1 MRPAA
6 PAADLAPEAAAEA
19 AAAGRRRDRR
29 AALPLLTLLAALV
42 AAPAVRAQ
50 IPGLPQAPA
59 PAGEGEERPA
69 EPVDVES
76 TPAEDR
82 ALAER
87 LREIYASIEALQDVR
102 VEVRS
107 GVVRLSGEVLSGEAG
122 AQAETIARQLRG
134 VVEVEN
140 ELEEVRDLDR
150 RLGAAFENLRERL
163 TGFVVALPLV
173 GVALAIVILFWLAG
187 SLLARWDWLFRRST
201 GNRFVADVFRHA
213 LRAVLLLAGVLLAL
227 EVLDATAVVAAVAGA
242 AGLAGL
248 AVGFAFRDLV
258 ENYIASV
265 LLSLRQPFLPHDHV
279 VIEGHEGRVARLT
292 SRATVLITLD
302 GNHVRIPNADVF
314 KGVILNYT
322 RNPKR
327 RFDFVLGVGTE
338 EDLGR
343 AQSTG
348 LATLRA
354 MPGILADPPPQAWI
368 DEIGDSAVLVHFF
381 AWIDQRGVEW
391 AKVRGEAIRRVK
403 EAFDAAGIE
412 LPEPIH
418 RLRIERRRAA
428 PPEPA
433 AAPSAAEAPAP
444 DLSRDTHLDREVAEE
459 RAAAPGEGDL
469 LDPRAPTE

>member
-1 MRPAA
+1 MIRTDAMT
-6 PAADLAPEAAAEA
+6 
-19 AAAGRRRDRR
+19 
-29 AALPLLTLLAALV
+29 LPLLVVVLALAA
-42 AAPAVRAQ
+42 AVSAQAQ
-50 IPGLPQAPA
+50 IPGLPSAPS
-59 PAGEGEERPA
+59 PAGEAEERPA
-69 EPVDVES
+69 GPVEVES
-76 TPAEDR
+76 SPAEDR
-82 ALAER
+82 ALARR
-87 LREIYASIEALQDVR
+87 LREIYGSIQALAGVR

-107 GVVRLSGEVLSGEAG
+107 GVVRLSGEVLSGEARE
-122 AQAETIARQLRG
+122 QAETIARQLRG

-140 ELEEVRDLDR
+140 ELAEVRDLDR
-150 RLGAAFENLRERL
+150 RLGAVSDNLRQRL
-163 TGFVVALPLV
+163 TGFVVSLPLV
-173 GVALAIVILFWLAG
+173 GVALAVVALFWLAG
-187 SLLARWDWLFRRST
+187 GLLTRWDWPFRRLT
-201 GNRFVADVFRHA
+201 GNRFVADLARHA
-213 LRAVLLLAGVLLAL
+213 LRAVLLLAGLLLAL

-314 KGVILNYT
+314 KGVIVNYS

-327 RFDFVLGVGTE
+327 RFDFVLGVGSG

-368 DEIGDSAVLVHFF
+368 DEIGESAVLVHFF

-418 RLRIERRRAA
+418 RLRLERRRPAA
-428 PPEPA
+428 PERR
-433 AAPSAAEAPAP
+433 AAPSAAAPAPP

-459 RAAAPGEGDL
+459 RAAAPEESDL